1 MRSPGDAAAVFTTS
15 GEVPRTLQK
24 EWGDSLELEL
34 NGDMIRVILV
44 IRGYA
49 QSRPE
54 SVTARSPPLG
64 PKTSLGGSN
73 GSWDVST

>member
-1 MRSPGDAAAVFTTS
+1 MMSPGDATAVFTTP
-15 GEVPRTLQK
+15 GEAPRTLQK
-24 EWGDSLELEL
+24 EWGDSLELDL